1 MENLAQ
7 KVLQFIVPDS
17 SQWDY
22 WTHTQNLAP
31 VSQAPCIQSF
41 VNYILSHKKEK
52 IFVGG
57 DYDCDGILATT
68 IMVHGLRRLGIEVG
82 YYIPD
87 RIREGYGLHP
97 ETVQMAHA
105 KGYTTIITVDNGVKA
120 IDALEKAKSYGMTTI
135 VTDHHEIEEEV
146 PCDILVHPTHME
158 PIFSTLC
165 GAAVA
170 FECIRAL
177 GVVTTYDLEL
187 AAIASIGDVMI
198 VKGQTRAIIQ
208 QGLQLLN
215 AKAEYH
221 ISPLAR
227 DRQLN
232 EVNVGFQIVPKLNA
246 VGRLSNLGNVNTVV
260 RYFLC
265 SDRSQLFSFQQQINQ
280 LNERRKD
287 LSMQMVKHA
296 KDKCAL
302 QEDVLLVSDA
312 SYHEGIIGLVA
323 GNLCN
328 AYHKPA
334 IVMTKNQEGYKASMR
349 SPEGFN
355 CMTFLKDFPSYST
368 FGGHAQAAGFSLSP
382 QDYTAFKKYI
392 HDQIQTFTWE
402 EPDLETLVVLPE
414 ELTLSAIQSLDQLR
428 PFGPGFRC
436 PSFELIQPTIE
447 SISPIQ
453 NGKHVRYVL
462 INGLECMNFNQTE
475 EEKQKSV
482 NQIYSFVGQV
492 QINQFRGKRKPSFI
506 IEIINYIG

>member
-7 KVLQFIVPDS
+7 KVLQFIVSNPKE
-17 SQWDY
+17 WDY
-22 WTHTQNLAP
+22 WTHTQRLAP
-31 VSQAPCIQSF
+31 VSQAPSIQSF
-41 VNYILSHKKEK
+41 VDFISTHKDEK

-68 IMVHGLRRLGIEVG
+68 IMVHGLRRYGIEVG

-97 ETVQMAHA
+97 QTVQKAHA

-135 VTDHHEIEEEV
+135 VTDHHEIENPV
-146 PCDILVHPTHME
+146 PCDLLVHPTNME
-158 PIFSTLC
+158 PVFSTLC
-165 GAAVA
+165 GAGVA

-177 GVVTTYDLEL
+177 GLATGYDLEL

-208 QGLQLLN
+208 QGLKRLN
-215 AKAEYH
+215 EKAESH
-221 ISPLAR
+221 ISPLAN

-265 SDRSQLFSFQQQINQ
+265 SDRSQLFTFQQQINQ
-280 LNERRKD
+280 LNDRRKD
-287 LSMQMVKHA
+287 LSMQMVNHA
-296 KDKCAL
+296 KAKCAL
-302 QEDVLLVSDA
+302 QEEVLLVSDA

-355 CMTFLKDFPSYST
+355 CMAFLKDFPSYAT

-382 QDYTAFKKYI
+382 QDYTLFKKYI
-392 HDQIQTFTWE
+392 HDRIQTFQWE
-402 EPDLETLVVLPE
+402 EPHLETLSVLPE
-414 ELTLSAIQSLDQLR
+414 ELSLSAIQSLDQLR
-428 PFGPGFRC
+428 PFGPGFVC
-436 PSFELIQPTIE
+436 PSFELIHPEIQ
-447 SISPIQ
+447 SMFPIQ
-453 NGKHVRYVL
+453 NGKHVRYIL
-462 INGLECMNFNQTE
+462 RNGLECMNFNQTE
-475 EEKQKSV
+475 QEKQKSV

-492 QINQFRGKRKPSFI
+492 QINQFRGQRKPSFI
-506 IEIINYIG
+506 IETINYIG

>member
-7 KVLQFIVPDS
+7 KVLQFIVSDPKE
-17 SQWDY
+17 WDY
-22 WTHTQNLAP
+22 WTHTQRLAP
-31 VSQAPCIQSF
+31 VSQAPSIQSF
-41 VNYILSHKKEK
+41 VDFISTHKDEK

-68 IMVHGLRRLGIEVG
+68 IMVHGLRRYGIEVG

-97 ETVQMAHA
+97 QTVQKAHA

-120 IDALEKAKSYGMTTI
+120 IDALEKAKLYGMTTI
-135 VTDHHEIEEEV
+135 VTDHHEIENPV
-146 PCDILVHPTHME
+146 PCDLLVHPTNME
-158 PIFSTLC
+158 PVFSTLC
-165 GAAVA
+165 GAGVA

-177 GVVTTYDLEL
+177 GLATGYDLEL

-208 QGLQLLN
+208 QGLKRLN
-215 AKAEYH
+215 EKAESH
-221 ISPLAR
+221 ISPLAN

-265 SDRSQLFSFQQQINQ
+265 SDRSQLFTFQQQINQ
-280 LNERRKD
+280 LNDRRKD
-287 LSMQMVKHA
+287 LSMQMVNHA
-296 KDKCAL
+296 KAKCAL
-302 QEDVLLVSDA
+302 QEEVLLVSDA

-334 IVMTKNQEGYKASMR
+334 IVMTKNQEGYKASIR

-355 CMTFLKDFPSYST
+355 CMAFLKDFPSYAT

-382 QDYTAFKKYI
+382 QDYTLFKKYI
-392 HDQIQTFTWE
+392 HDRIQTFQWE
-402 EPDLETLVVLPE
+402 EPHLETLSVLPE
-414 ELTLSAIQSLDQLR
+414 ELSLSAIQSLDQLR
-428 PFGPGFRC
+428 PFGPGFVC
-436 PSFELIQPTIE
+436 PSFELIHPEIQ
-447 SISPIQ
+447 SMFPIQ
-453 NGKHVRYVL
+453 NGKHVRYIL
-462 INGLECMNFNQTE
+462 RNGLECMNFNQTE
-475 EEKQKSV
+475 QEKQKSV

-492 QINQFRGKRKPSFI
+492 QINQFRGQRKPSFI
-506 IEIINYIG
+506 IETINYIG

>member
-7 KVLQFIVPDS
+7 KVLQFIVSDPKE
-17 SQWDY
+17 WDY
-22 WTHTQNLAP
+22 WTHTQRLAP
-31 VSQAPCIQSF
+31 VSQAPSIQSF
-41 VNYILSHKKEK
+41 VDFISTHKDEK

-68 IMVHGLRRLGIEVG
+68 IMVHGLRRYGIEVG

-97 ETVQMAHA
+97 QTVQKAHA

-135 VTDHHEIEEEV
+135 VTDHHEIENPV
-146 PCDILVHPTHME
+146 PCDLLVHPTNME
-158 PIFSTLC
+158 PVFSTLC
-165 GAAVA
+165 GAGVA

-177 GVVTTYDLEL
+177 GIATGYDLEL

-198 VKGQTRAIIQ
+198 VKGHTRAIIQ
-208 QGLQLLN
+208 QGLKRLN
-215 AKAEYH
+215 EKAESH
-221 ISPLAR
+221 ISPLAN

-265 SDRSQLFSFQQQINQ
+265 SDRSQLFTFQQQINQ
-280 LNERRKD
+280 LNDRRKD
-287 LSMQMVKHA
+287 LSMQMVNHA
-296 KDKCAL
+296 KAKCAL
-302 QEDVLLVSDA
+302 QEEVLLVSDA

-355 CMTFLKDFPSYST
+355 CMTFLKDFPSYAT

-382 QDYTAFKKYI
+382 QDYSLFKKYI
-392 HDQIQTFTWE
+392 HDRIQTFQWE
-402 EPDLETLVVLPE
+402 EPHLETLSVLPE
-414 ELTLSAIQSLDQLR
+414 ELSLSAIQSLDQLR
-428 PFGPGFRC
+428 PFGPGFVC
-436 PSFELIQPTIE
+436 PSFELIHPEIQ
-447 SISPIQ
+447 SMFPIQ
-453 NGKHVRYVL
+453 NGKHVRYIL
-462 INGLECMNFNQTE
+462 RNGLECMNFNQTE
-475 EEKQKSV
+475 QEKQKSV

-492 QINQFRGKRKPSFI
+492 QINQFRGQRKPSFI
-506 IEIINYIG
+506 IETINYIG

>member
-7 KVLQFIVPDS
+7 KVLQFIVSDPKE
-17 SQWDY
+17 WDY
-22 WTHTQNLAP
+22 WTHTQRLAP
-31 VSQAPCIQSF
+31 VSQAPSIQSF
-41 VNYILSHKKEK
+41 VDFISTHKDEK

-68 IMVHGLRRLGIEVG
+68 IMVHGLRRYGIEVG

-97 ETVQMAHA
+97 QTVQKAHA

-135 VTDHHEIEEEV
+135 VTDHHEIENPV
-146 PCDILVHPTHME
+146 PCDLLVHPTNME
-158 PIFSTLC
+158 PVFSTLC
-165 GAAVA
+165 GAGVA

-177 GVVTTYDLEL
+177 GIATGYDLEL

-208 QGLQLLN
+208 QGLKRLN
-215 AKAEYH
+215 GKAESH
-221 ISPLAR
+221 ISPLAN

-265 SDRSQLFSFQQQINQ
+265 SDRSQLFTFQQQINQ
-280 LNERRKD
+280 LNDRRKD
-287 LSMQMVKHA
+287 LSMQMVNHA
-296 KDKCAL
+296 KAKCAL
-302 QEDVLLVSDA
+302 QEEVLLVSDA

-355 CMTFLKDFPSYST
+355 CMAFLKDFPSYAA

-382 QDYTAFKKYI
+382 QDYTLFKKYI
-392 HDQIQTFTWE
+392 HDRIQTFQWE
-402 EPDLETLVVLPE
+402 EPHLETLSVLPE
-414 ELTLSAIQSLDQLR
+414 ELSLSAIQSLDQLR
-428 PFGPGFRC
+428 PFGPGFVC
-436 PSFELIQPTIE
+436 PSFELIHPEIQ
-447 SISPIQ
+447 SMFPIQ
-453 NGKHVRYVL
+453 NGKHVRYIL
-462 INGLECMNFNQTE
+462 RNGLECMNFNQTE
-475 EEKQKSV
+475 QEKQKSV

-492 QINQFRGKRKPSFI
+492 QINQFRGQRKPSFI
-506 IEIINYIG
+506 IETINYIG

>member
-7 KVLQFIVPDS
+7 KVLQFIVSNPKE
-17 SQWDY
+17 WDY
-22 WTHTQNLAP
+22 WTHTQRLAP
-31 VSQAPCIQSF
+31 VSQAPSIQSF
-41 VNYILSHKKEK
+41 VDFISTHKDEK

-68 IMVHGLRRLGIEVG
+68 IMVHGLRRYGIEVG

-97 ETVQMAHA
+97 QTVQQAHA

-135 VTDHHEIEEEV
+135 VTDHHEIENPV
-146 PCDILVHPTHME
+146 PCDLLVHPTNME
-158 PIFSTLC
+158 PVFSTLC
-165 GAAVA
+165 GAGVA

-177 GVVTTYDLEL
+177 GLATGYDLEL

-208 QGLQLLN
+208 QGLKRLN
-215 AKAEYH
+215 EKAESH
-221 ISPLAR
+221 ISPLAN

-265 SDRSQLFSFQQQINQ
+265 SDRSQLFTFQQQINQ
-280 LNERRKD
+280 LNDRRKD
-287 LSMQMVKHA
+287 LSMQMVNHA
-296 KDKCAL
+296 KAKCAL
-302 QEDVLLVSDA
+302 QEEVLLVSDA

-355 CMTFLKDFPSYST
+355 CMAFLKDFPSYAT

-382 QDYTAFKKYI
+382 QDYTLFKKYI
-392 HDQIQTFTWE
+392 HDRIQTFQWE
-402 EPDLETLVVLPE
+402 EPHLETLSVLPE
-414 ELTLSAIQSLDQLR
+414 ELSLSAIQSLDQLR
-428 PFGPGFRC
+428 PFGPGFVC
-436 PSFELIQPTIE
+436 PSFELIHPEIQ
-447 SISPIQ
+447 SMFPIQ
-453 NGKHVRYVL
+453 NGKHVRYIL
-462 INGLECMNFNQTE
+462 RNGLECMNFNQTE
-475 EEKQKSV
+475 QEKQKSV

-492 QINQFRGKRKPSFI
+492 QINQFRGQRKPSFI
-506 IEIINYIG
+506 IETINYIG

>member
-7 KVLQFIVPDS
+7 KVLQFIVSDPKE
-17 SQWDY
+17 WDY
-22 WTHTQNLAP
+22 WTHTQRLAP
-31 VSQAPCIQSF
+31 VSQAPSIQSF
-41 VNYILSHKKEK
+41 VDFISTHKDEK

-68 IMVHGLRRLGIEVG
+68 IMVHGLRRYGIEVG

-97 ETVQMAHA
+97 QTVQKAHA

-135 VTDHHEIEEEV
+135 VTDHHEIENPV
-146 PCDILVHPTHME
+146 PCDLLVHPTNME
-158 PIFSTLC
+158 PVFSTLC
-165 GAAVA
+165 GAGVA

-177 GVVTTYDLEL
+177 GIATGYDLEL

-208 QGLQLLN
+208 QGLKRLN
-215 AKAEYH
+215 EKAESH
-221 ISPLAR
+221 ISPLAN

-265 SDRSQLFSFQQQINQ
+265 SDRSQLFTFQQQINQ
-280 LNERRKD
+280 LNDRRKD
-287 LSMQMVKHA
+287 LSMQMVNHA
-296 KDKCAL
+296 KAKCAL
-302 QEDVLLVSDA
+302 QEEVLLVSDA

-355 CMTFLKDFPSYST
+355 CMTFLKDFPSYAT

-382 QDYTAFKKYI
+382 QDYSLFKKYI
-392 HDQIQTFTWE
+392 HDRIQTFQWE
-402 EPDLETLVVLPE
+402 EPHLETLSVLPE
-414 ELTLSAIQSLDQLR
+414 ELSLSAIQSLDQLR
-428 PFGPGFRC
+428 PFGPGFVC
-436 PSFELIQPTIE
+436 PSFELIHPEIQ
-447 SISPIQ
+447 SMFPIQ
-453 NGKHVRYVL
+453 NGKHVRYIL
-462 INGLECMNFNQTE
+462 RNGLECMNFNQTE
-475 EEKQKSV
+475 QEKQKSV

-492 QINQFRGKRKPSFI
+492 QINQFRGQRKPSFI
-506 IEIINYIG
+506 IETINYIG